1 MPTRRIA
8 LCITDLE
15 VGGAERSLVELA
27 TRLDRDRFEPVVYC
41 LGPRPPESE
50 SCARPLEEAG
60 IDVRCL
66 GARRPWEVL
75 RVIGRLKQ
83 LLVEQR
89 PDLVQT
95 FLFHANIVG
104 RIAARRA
111 GVRCVVSGIR
121 VAERHHR
128 WHLWTDRL
136 TTGLV
141 NRYVCVSRAVA
152 RFSSTHA
159 GLPEQRLTVIP
170 NGIDVAGYPAER
182 AADMR
187 ACGVGPGRRVVTCVG
202 RLDRQKGVRWLLQTA
217 PAWLERLPDCDLL
230 LVGKGP
236 LREPL
241 ERFCRKQGISD
252 RVHFAG
258 WRPDVP
264 EILAASH
271 LLVLPSMWEGMPN
284 VVLEAMASRMPVLA
298 TDVEGVR
305 ELLGPGADAQT
316 VRYGDSEAFVDKIC
330 RLMADRSA
338 SAQLGESN
346 RLRVEHEFTTEQM
359 ITTYQELWDSL
370 LGG

>member
-1 MPTRRIA
+1 MPIRRIA

-27 TRLDRDRFEPVVYC
+27 TRLDRNRFAPVVYC
-41 LGPRPPESE
+41 LGPRPAESP
-50 SCARPLEEAG
+50 SCVRPLEEAG

-66 GARRPWEVL
+66 GARRTWEFFPLL
-75 RVIGRLKQ
+75 RRLQ
-83 LLVEQR
+83 RLLVDQS
-89 PDLVQT
+89 PDLIQT

-111 GVRCVVSGIR
+111 GVRRVVSGIR
-121 VAERHHR
+121 VAERDHR
-128 WHLWTDRL
+128 WHLWTDRF
-136 TTGLV
+136 TARLV
-141 NRYVCVSRAVA
+141 DRYVCVSRAVA

-170 NGIDVAGYPAER
+170 NGIDAAQYRGEP
-182 AADMR
+182 AADLQ
-187 ACGVGPGRRVVTCVG
+187 ACGIEPGRRVVTCVG
-202 RLDRQKGVRWLLQTA
+202 RLDRQKGVRWLLQMA
-217 PAWLERLPDCDLL
+217 PHWLERLPDCDLL

-241 ERFCRKQGISD
+241 ERFCRSQGISD

-271 LLVLPSMWEGMPN
+271 LLVLPSKWEGMPN
-284 VVLEAMASRMPVLA
+284 MVLEAMASRLPVLA

-305 ELLGPGADAQT
+305 EILGPATDAQT
-316 VRYGDSEAFVDKIC
+316 VPYGDSEAFIEEIC
-330 RLMADRSA
+330 RLMSDPSA
-338 SAQLGESN
+338 AAELGESN
-346 RLRVEHEFTTEQM
+346 RLRAEREFTYEHMVTS
-359 ITTYQELWDSL
+359 YQGLWDTL
-370 LGG
+370 LGD